1 MHLQNQAWLAIALVG
16 LGAVYRR
23 FLGKTWVAGLALLFY
38 AVDDTHGQSVGWI
51 ANRNSVV
58 ALALSLPVLLLHD
71 RWRREGWTRG
81 AWLGPSL
88 LAAALLAGES
98 ALAVVAYLAAYAL
111 HLDRGSLRGRIL
123 SLVPYTAVLLA
134 WRTVYASLG
143 YGVSGSGIY
152 HDPARHPLA
161 YLAGLPRRL
170 PFLLLG
176 EFALPRSDFGEIYEY
191 ISTTATRWMIVVAIV
206 ILALIALAMTSLWRK
221 DATARFFTT
230 GLLLASLPV
239 CAAFPSDRLLLFVGI
254 GGMGLMAQ
262 LIASAE
268 TLPVRV
274 VATFL
279 GVIHLV
285 LAPPLLA
292 LKSHFL
298 DFAAP
303 NDMADLTI
311 PSSPDIATTTVVL
324 ANPPND
330 LFYAYVQATRAVH
343 GAPAPARIRG
353 LAPVTTAV
361 DVTRVDAQ
369 TLRMRPANGFLE
381 HEPERML
388 RSLATPFFAG
398 SVIGLPGMTVTLT
411 EVTPDHRPA
420 EALFHFDKPLE
431 DPGFVWECWTRDGY
445 APWSPPAVGE
455 TVRLPAHDVRRAML
469 DVEDLFLRRK

>member
-1 MHLQNQAWLAIALVG
+1 MDTRSLARPIAPRG
-16 LGAVYRR
+16 GAPR
-23 FLGKTWVAGLALLFY
+23 
-38 AVDDTHGQSVGWI
+38 
-51 ANRNSVV
+51 
-58 ALALSLPVLLLHD
+58 
-71 RWRREGWTRG
+71 
-81 AWLGPSL
+81 
-88 LAAALLAGES
+88 GES

-191 ISTTATRWMIVVAIV
+191 ISPTATRWMIVVAIV
-206 ILALIALAMTSLWRK
+206 ILALIALAMTSLWRE

-311 PSSPDIATTTVVL
+311 PSSPDIATKTVVL

-361 DVTRVDAQ
+361 DVTRVNAQ

-411 EVTPDHRPA
+411 EVTLITARPRRSSTSTNHSRIRASSGSAGPGTDTHRGPPRPSA
-420 EALFHFDKPLE
+420 RPFASQRTTSAVRCSTWRMFFEAQ
-431 DPGFVWECWTRDGY
+431 
-445 APWSPPAVGE
+445 
-455 TVRLPAHDVRRAML
+455 VRR
-469 DVEDLFLRRK
+469 K